1 MNCPKHP
8 KYQGKFPSKVAC
20 RQCEDVYKD
29 VHPLETARASKK
41 EHDTKLYTART
52 LKEALTHITE
62 LEAFVEAA
70 KSLHNAHA
78 STTILPREGTNTSEA
93 VAVAVATDW
102 HLGSV
107 IKPETVNGLNS
118 FDVAI
123 GTERVKTFFERI
135 VRFTE
140 KERQDIKIHDLIL
153 FLGGDLIEG
162 ALHLDTIMSN
172 EIAEPINQAILA
184 QELIE
189 SGLNFLL
196 NHGKYRKITVVC
208 QDGNHGRITQKMHSS
223 TRKGNALEYFMY
235 YSLAK
240 RFPKLNWVVG
250 KALHS
255 YLEVYDKVI
264 RFHHGDTIGF
274 GGVNGPYTYL
284 NRRIYQWDEGTDAD
298 YSVQGHLHMY
308 CVGTRRWLINGA
320 LVGHNAYAISLG
332 GEYQPPIQAFFLFDK
347 KRGPTVQLPILL

>member
-1 MNCPKHP
+1 MT
-8 KYQGKFPSKVAC
+8 QLSEA
-20 RQCEDVYKD
+20 RQAKRQHE
-29 VHPLETARASKK
+29 K
-41 EHDTKLYTART
+41 EVNTKRS
-52 LKEALTHITE
+52 LKEALLRIDE
-62 LEAFVEAA
+62 LEAFTEA
-70 KSLHNAHA
+70 KTKLESSH
-78 STTILPREGTNTSEA
+78 SSFVITPRQGTNTSEA

-107 IKPETVNGLNS
+107 VKPETVNGLNS
-118 FDVAI
+118 FSVAI
-123 GTERVKTFFERI
+123 GKERVKTFFERI
-135 VRFTE
+135 VRFTQ
-140 KERQDIKIHDLIL
+140 KERQDIRISDLIL

-172 EIAEPINQAILA
+172 EIAEPINQAILC

-196 NHGKYRKITVVC
+196 NHGSYRKITIVC

-223 TRKGNALEYFMY
+223 TRQGNALEYFVY
-235 YSLAK
+235 YSLAQ
-240 RFPKLNWVVG
+240 RFPQCNWVVG

-255 YLEVYDKVI
+255 YVKVYNKTL
-264 RFHHGDTIGF
+264 RFHHGDTISF

-284 NRRIYQWDEGTDAD
+284 NRRIYQWDLGADAD

-332 GEYQPPIQAFFLFDK
+332 GEFQPPIQAFFLFDK

>member
-1 MNCPKHP
+1 MT
-8 KYQGKFPSKVAC
+8 QLG
-20 RQCEDVYKD
+20 DVRKAKRL
-29 VHPLETARASKK
+29 HEK
-41 EHDTKLYTART
+41 EVKTKRS
-52 LKEALTHITE
+52 LKEALLRIDE
-62 LEAFVEAA
+62 LEAFTEAKKA
-70 KSLHNAHA
+70 LNASHSLC
-78 STTILPREGTNTSEA
+78 TITPRQGTNKSEA

-118 FDVAI
+118 FNVAI
-123 GTERVKTFFERI
+123 GKERVKTFFERI

-140 KERQDIKIHDLIL
+140 KERQDIRITDLIL

-172 EIAEPINQAILA
+172 EIAEPIKQAILC

-196 NHGKYRKITVVC
+196 NHGEYRKITVVC
-208 QDGNHGRITQKMHSS
+208 QDGNHGRTTVKMHSS

-235 YSLAK
+235 NSLAP
-240 RFPKLNWVVG
+240 RFPQCNWVIG
-250 KALHS
+250 EALHS
-255 YLEVYDKVI
+255 YVKVYDKTL
-264 RFHHGDTIGF
+264 RFHHGDTISF

-284 NRRIYQWDEGTDAD
+284 NRRIYQWDLGADAD

-320 LVGHNAYAISLG
+320 LVGHNSYAISLG
-332 GEYQPPIQAFFLFDK
+332 GEFQPPIQAFFLFDK